1 MGKIHLPFTFTFIL
15 LHLPKEGLEGL
26 ESFVILF
33 FMYIETRFY
42 GFTYMANRKL
52 SAVIHDIALMR

>member
-1 MGKIHLPFTFTFIL
+1 MKDIL
-15 LHLPKEGLEGL
+15 LHLPKEGLESL
-26 ESFVILF
+26 ESFVIVF

-42 GFTYMANRKL
+42 GFTYMVHCKF